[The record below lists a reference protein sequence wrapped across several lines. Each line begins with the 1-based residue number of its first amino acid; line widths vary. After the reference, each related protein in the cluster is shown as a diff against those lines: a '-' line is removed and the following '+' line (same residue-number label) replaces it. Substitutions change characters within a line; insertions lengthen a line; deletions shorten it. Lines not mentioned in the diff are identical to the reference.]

1 MRTQQSIPLAVT
13 LVLLLCSAAAADP
26 YRISFRAEVSA
37 PDRPTLTFLAEEP
50 LRALRLSLRPGRAE
64 AGQPGAQ
71 SPETQP
77 QSFAVPALRP
87 GQSHTIRLGT
97 GKPGRTLWTGA
108 LEFIAG
114 GKAQRSEVRFETLV
128 IPQVKIMHDP
138 RLPSEHL
145 SLDDHYIDFQ
155 ASQPVE
161 RAEISVLGEDGSEIG
176 SGEARFSS
184 STTGTGK
191 PGAWL
196 RVPWKQRPGA
206 TVLRLNLKVF
216 DMGGF
221 AHSVTLTPWMVT
233 VPHEE
238 VNFATASFE
247 IPPADRPKLDEA
259 AGRIAAIVER
269 VKAHIS
275 PRLYVA
281 GHTDTVGGDADN
293 MTLSLQRA
301 RAIAGYLQRKGLA
314 VPILYAGFGERVPK
328 VATPD
333 NTDEVRNRRAD
344 YVLALDPP
352 RYSVAASWQRQ

>member
-1 MRTQQSIPLAVT
+1 MLPGPGPLLGFAAAPV
-13 LVLLLCSAAAADP
+13 LVALLCSAAAADP

-50 LRALRLSLRPGRAE
+50 LRALRLDLRPGSAE

-77 QSFAVPALRP
+77 QRFAVPALRP
-87 GQSHTIRLGT
+87 GQSHTLRLGT

-128 IPQVKIMHDP
+128 IPDVKIQHDP

-145 SLDDHYIDFQ
+145 SLDGHYLDFQ

-161 RAEISVLGEDGSEIG
+161 RAEITVLGEDGSQIG
-176 SGEARFSS
+176 EGEAKFTSP
-184 STTGTGK
+184 
-191 PGAWL
+191 PGRPRTWL
-196 RVPWKQRPGA
+196 RVPWKQRPG

-216 DMGGF
+216 DLGGF

-259 AGRIAAIVER
+259 AARIAAIIER

-281 GHTDTVGGDADN
+281 GHTDTVGSDGDN

-301 RAIAGYLQRKGLA
+301 RAIAGYLQKKGLS
-314 VPILYAGFGERVPK
+314 VPILYAGFGERVPR

-333 NTDEVRNRRAD
+333 NTDEVKNRRAD

-352 RYSVAASWQRQ
+352 GYSVAAPWHRQ